1 MAEFMGPHRALKTE
15 LNVPVAMRD
24 GVTLYADIYRPDTAE
39 PVPVLLQRT
48 PYNKALGA
56 SRVGTLDAT
65 RAASHGYAVVVQD
78 TRGRYTSEGD
88 FYPFLNEIEDGYDTV
103 EWCGAQTW
111 GTGKVGMYG
120 RSYVGATQWL
130 AAAAQPPSLAAIVPG
145 ITSSDYYEGW
155 TYQGGALAWGFIL
168 SWTAARL
175 ALANLGAISREHH
188 VPPETRGS
196 LVRSVDNM
204 SQTFRWLP
212 LKDYPELKGALA
224 PYFYDWM
231 AHPTSDDYWKRWRI
245 EDHWPTITVPA
256 LNMGGWHDIFL
267 KGTCRNFVG
276 MSSQGGSEAARTG
289 QRLLVGPWHH
299 GPFAESSG
307 EFYFG
312 LAAADGAVDTD
323 GLHLRWFD
331 HWLKGESNG
340 VEQDPPVRIF
350 VMGANHWRDEQEWP
364 LSRAEYR
371 DFYLHSQGK
380 ANTANGDGVLSLDS
394 PGDEPTD
401 VFLYDPRD
409 PVPTKGGGLCCNQSF
424 VPGGAFDQQEV
435 EARPDVLVYSTPPL
449 EADLEV
455 TGPVSLFLHASTTG
469 RDTDF
474 TAKLVDVAPCGCA
487 RNLTDSIV
495 RARYRLTTDSP
506 TPIEP
511 GTVYEYTID
520 MVATSNVFLK
530 GHQVRLEVSSSNFP
544 RFDRNPNTG
553 QEPSEDSEPVAA
565 LQTIHHDA
573 GHPSRLV
580 LPVIPA

>member
-1 MAEFMGPHRALKTE
+1 MPEFMGPHRSLKTE
-15 LNVPVAMRD
+15 IDVPIAMRD
-24 GVTLYADIYRPDTAE
+24 GVRLYADIYRPDTAA
-39 PVPVLLQRT
+39 PVPALLQRS
-48 PYNKALGA
+48 PYNKALGN
-56 SRVGTLDAT
+56 SRVGNLDAM
-65 RAASHGYAVVVQD
+65 RAASHGYAVVIQD
-78 TRGRYTSEGD
+78 TRGRFASEGE

-103 EWCGAQTW
+103 EWCGAQPW
-111 GTGKVGMYG
+111 ATGKVGMYG

-168 SWTAARL
+168 SWTVARL
-175 ALANLGAISREHH
+175 ALANLGAISREHP
-188 VPPETRGS
+188 VPPETRGD

-204 SQTFRWLP
+204 TETFRSLP
-212 LKDYPELKGALA
+212 LKDYPELKGKLA

-245 EDHWPTITVPA
+245 EDHWPNITVPA
-256 LNMGGWHDIFL
+256 LNIGGWHDIFL

-276 MSSQGGSEAARTG
+276 MSSKGGSETARTG
-289 QRLLVGPWHH
+289 QRLLLGPWHH
-299 GPFAESSG
+299 GPFAEDSG

-312 LAAADGAVDTD
+312 LAASGGAVDTD

-331 HWLKGESNG
+331 HWLKGEANG

-350 VMGANHWRDEQEWP
+350 VMGPNQWRDEQEWP
-364 LSRAEYR
+364 LSRTQYQ
-371 DFYLHSQGK
+371 DFFLHSQGK
-380 ANTANGDGVLSLDS
+380 ANTLNGDGVLSLDS
-394 PGDEPTD
+394 PGDETTD

-409 PVPTKGGGLCCNQSF
+409 PAPTNGGGLCCNGSF
-424 VPGGAFDQQEV
+424 IPGGAFDQQEV
-435 EARPDVLVYSTPPL
+435 EARPDVLVYSTPPM

-455 TGPVSLFLHASTTG
+455 TGPVSLTLYASTTG

-495 RARYRLTTDSP
+495 RARYRLTTDNP

-520 MVATSNVFLK
+520 LVATSNVFLK
-530 GHQVRLEVSSSNFP
+530 GHRVRLEVSSSNFP

-553 QEPSEDSEPVAA
+553 GEPSEESEPVAA

>member
-1 MAEFMGPHRALKTE
+1 MPEFMGPHRALKTE
-15 LNVPVAMRD
+15 LNAPIAMRD
-24 GVTLYADIYRPDTAE
+24 GVRLYADIYRPDTAE
-39 PVPVLLQRT
+39 PAPVLLQRT

-78 TRGRYTSEGD
+78 TRGRYTSEGE

-103 EWCGAQTW
+103 EWCGAQPW

-175 ALANLGAISREHH
+175 ALANLGAISREHS

-204 SQTFRWLP
+204 SETFRWLP

-245 EDHWPTITVPA
+245 EDHWPKITVPA

-267 KGTCRNFVG
+267 KGTCRNYLG
-276 MSSQGGSEAARTG
+276 MSSRGGSEAARTG
-289 QRLLVGPWHH
+289 QRLLLGPWHH

-364 LSRAEYR
+364 LSRAR
-371 DFYLHSQGK
+371 VP
-380 ANTANGDGVLSLDS
+380 GVLPPQPGQGQHFERRWSFEPRLARRRADRRVLVRPQGPGPHQGRWFVLQPVFRTGRRLRPARSGGPGRRSGVFDAS
-394 PGDEPTD
+394 PGGR
-401 VFLYDPRD
+401 PRSHRASQPFPACIHHRSRHRLHRQAGGRGPVRLRPQLNRQYRPG
-409 PVPTKGGGLCCNQSF
+409 PVPVDDRQPN
-424 VPGGAFDQQEV
+424 
-435 EARPDVLVYSTPPL
+435 PD
-449 EADLEV
+449 
-455 TGPVSLFLHASTTG
+455 
-469 RDTDF
+469 
-474 TAKLVDVAPCGCA
+474 
-487 RNLTDSIV
+487 
-495 RARYRLTTDSP
+495 
-506 TPIEP
+506 
-511 GTVYEYTID
+511 
-520 MVATSNVFLK
+520 
-530 GHQVRLEVSSSNFP
+530 
-544 RFDRNPNTG
+544 
-553 QEPSEDSEPVAA
+553 
-565 LQTIHHDA
+565 
-573 GHPSRLV
+573 
-580 LPVIPA
+580 